1 VHLVALDPDPKR
13 EPLADYVTLQ
23 KELAQF
29 DAKLSKRPCVVA
41 LSKLDL
47 PEARAALP
55 ALKKAFKRRRI
66 ELLAISA
73 ATGEG
78 LAQLLDAVEPLLAIR
93 DGLALATTELQTNAR
108 AAERRKPTPTTEPK
122 PARKRTSP
130 KKPRASSA
138 TEKPR

>member
-1 VHLVALDPDPKR
+1 
-13 EPLADYVTLQ
+13 
-23 KELAQF
+23 
-29 DAKLSKRPCVVA
+29 VVA